1 MNPKDVRQDALD
13 KVLRIPHGRTDSDS
27 VLYTLL
33 QKGVEV
39 DAVRHR
45 GLLCRVIQAGWFKFV
60 VTLLR
65 RCPALVDDVGEKG
78 ESPLHC
84 ILQSRNMSTSL
95 LKNIVVRELFHQG
108 ADLLAS
114 DQDGRIPLHYHSS
127 QTQSCLQS
135 RTLSMWLY
143 VVSRKL
149 QKKNDRSFFCI
160 TPSTT
165 EIPHTLFAT
174 VFQQAVCRLSPCLL
188 RELSDMLG

>member
-1 MNPKDVRQDALD
+1 MNPKVVHQDTLEQ
-13 KVLRIPHGRTDSDS
+13 VLRIPHGRAECDDS

-33 QKGVEV
+33 QKGVEI

-45 GLLCRVIQAGWFKFV
+45 GLLCRVIQVGWFKFV

-65 RCPALVDDVGEKG
+65 RCPALVDDVGNNG
-78 ESPLHC
+78 DSPLHC
-84 ILQSRNMSTSL
+84 ILKSRNMSTSL
-95 LKNIVVRELFHQG
+95 LKNIVVRELCHQG
-108 ADLLAS
+108 ADLLAT
-114 DQDGRIPLHYHSS
+114 DQDGRIPLYYHSF
-127 QTQSCLQS
+127 QAQRCLQS

-149 QKKNDRSFFCI
+149 QKSDRSFFSI
-160 TPSTT
+160 RPSTT

-174 VFQQAVCRLSPCLL
+174 VFQQAACHLSPCLL